1 MQSFHFKAF
10 LRIIVI
16 LAFGLLGMYLLK
28 VGLTYSFL
36 LVCILI
42 IALFSELYFFQ
53 KRYYSAIDR
62 IVLAMIYDD
71 YSLKT
76 TKVQANETLNN
87 LQRLYQKLQT
97 QQQQNEIRELV
108 YLNILNN
115 IESGIL
121 ILEKKG
127 EQWEIFFINDYF
139 STLFDIPKIKSWTNL
154 ERLLPSLANHLQL
167 LDFKESKESIDIKI
181 EDEEKQTFM
190 LQTSNT
196 TSQNQEYFI
205 VLLDSIQKVLEKKEK
220 DTWENLMKIISHEI
234 MNSLTPIHSLA
245 HNTQQILEEEEHL
258 SEEDIDDIKL
268 SINTIVNRT
277 DHLQQF
283 INNYRKLTMLASPK
297 KQVVDPNHIIKLSVE
312 TLMPLFK
319 NNQIA
324 VHTNLS
330 LQTTVEWD
338 AKQMEQVFI
347 NLLTNAIHATA
358 KQEIKEININLYEKN
373 NRLCIDIEDSGAG
386 ILAEIK
392 EKIFIPFYTTR
403 EEGAGIGL
411 PLSKNIVEMHNGYLT
426 YNRREDKTVFSL
438 NFPMYN

>member
-10 LRIIVI
+10 LRILVI
-16 LAFGLLGMYLLK
+16 LALGLLAMYLIK
-28 VGLTYSFL
+28 HELTYSFL
-36 LVCILI
+36 LVCLLVV
-42 IALFSELYFFQ
+42 ALFFELYFFQ
-53 KRYYSAIDR
+53 KAHYSAIDR
-62 IVLAMIYDD
+62 IVLAMMYDD

-76 TKVQANETLNN
+76 TKVQANETMNN

-115 IESGIL
+115 IETGIL

-127 EQWEIFFINDYF
+127 TAWEIFFINDYF
-139 STLFDIPKIKSWTNL
+139 SGLFDIPKIKSWTNL
-154 ERLLPSLANHLQL
+154 ERLLPSLTHHLEVL
-167 LDFKESKESIDIKI
+167 NFKESKESIDIKI
-181 EDEEKQTFM
+181 EEEEKQTFI

-196 TSQNQEYFI
+196 ISQNQEYFI
-205 VLLDSIQKVLEKKEK
+205 VLLDSIQKVLDKKEK

-283 INNYRKLTMLASPK
+283 IDNYRKLTMLASPK
-297 KQVVDPNHIIKLSVE
+297 KQVVAPERILQLSVE

-319 NNQIA
+319 QNKIT
-324 VHTNLS
+324 VHTDFS

-358 KQEIKEININLYEKN
+358 KQEVREVNINLYEKN
-373 NRLCIDIEDSGAG
+373 NRICIDVEDSGAG
-386 ILAEIK
+386 ILPEIK

-426 YNRREDKTVFSL
+426 YHRREDKTVFSL
-438 NFPMYN
+438 NFPMY

>member
-16 LAFGLLGMYLLK
+16 LLLGLLGMFLFTKSL
-28 VGLTYSFL
+28 VYSFV

-42 IALFSELYFFQ
+42 VALFIELFFFQ
-53 KRYYSAIDR
+53 KKYYTAIDR
-62 IVLAMIYDD
+62 IVLAMMYDD

-76 TKVQANETLNN
+76 TKEQPNETLNN
-87 LQRLYQKLQT
+87 LQKLYHKLQT

-115 IESGIL
+115 IETGIL
-121 ILEKKG
+121 ILEKKSDK
-127 EQWEIFFINDYF
+127 WEVFLINDYF
-139 STLFDIPKIKSWTNL
+139 SSLFDIPKIKSWTNL
-154 ERLLPSLANHLQL
+154 ERLLPTLTHHLQQL
-167 LDFKESKESIDIKI
+167 NFKESKESIDIKI
-181 EDEEKQTFM
+181 EHEEKQTFM

-196 TSQNQEYFI
+196 ISQNQEYFI

-245 HNTQQILEEEEHL
+245 HNTQEILEEEEL
-258 SEEDIDDIKL
+258 SEEDMDDIKV

-277 DHLQQF
+277 NHLQQF
-283 INNYRKLTMLASPK
+283 IDNYRKLTMLTSPK
-297 KQVVDPNHIIKLSVE
+297 KQLVPVNRIIQMSIE

-319 NNQIA
+319 NNDIKVQ
-324 VHTNLS
+324 TNLN
-330 LQTTVEWD
+330 LQINLEWD
-338 AKQMEQVFI
+338 IKQMEQVFI

-358 KQEIKEININLYEKN
+358 KQEVKEIHINLYEKN
-373 NRLCIDIEDSGAG
+373 NRIYIDIEDSGLG
-386 ILAEIK
+386 IIPEIK

-426 YNRREDKTVFSL
+426 YHRREDRTVFSL
-438 NFPMYN
+438 NFPLY

>member
-16 LAFGLLGMYLLK
+16 LAFGLLGMYLFK

-115 IESGIL
+115 IETGIL

-127 EQWEIFFINDYF
+127 EQWDIFFINDYF

-154 ERLLPSLANHLQL
+154 ERLLPTLANHLQL
-167 LDFKESKESIDIKI
+167 LNFKESKESIDIKI

-283 INNYRKLTMLASPK
+283 IDNYRKLTMLASPK
-297 KQVVDPNHIIKLSVE
+297 KQVVDPSHIIKLSVE

-330 LQTTVEWD
+330 LQTTVKWD

-386 ILAEIK
+386 ILEEIK

-426 YNRREDKTVFSL
+426 YNRRDDKTVFSL
-438 NFPMYN
+438 NFSMY

>member
-1 MQSFHFKAF
+1 MHSFHFKAF

-16 LAFGLLGMYLLK
+16 LAVALLGMYLLK
-28 VGLTYSFL
+28 HELVYSFI
-36 LVCILI
+36 LVILFI
-42 IALFSELYFFQ
+42 TALFCELYFFQ
-53 KRYYSAIDR
+53 KRHYSAIDR
-62 IVLAMIYDD
+62 IVLAMMYDD

-76 TKVQANETLNN
+76 TKTQSNETINN
-87 LQRLYQKLQT
+87 LQKLYQKLQT
-97 QQQQNEIRELV
+97 QQQQNEVRELV

-115 IESGIL
+115 IETGIL
-121 ILEKKG
+121 ILEKKLDN
-127 EQWEIFFINDYF
+127 WEIFFINDYF
-139 STLFDIPKIKSWTNL
+139 SSLFDIPKIKSWTNL
-154 ERLLPSLANHLQL
+154 ERLLPSLTHHLQTL
-167 LDFKESKESIDIKI
+167 NFKESKESIDIKI
-181 EDEEKQTFM
+181 EEEEKQTFI

-205 VLLDSIQKVLEKKEK
+205 ILLDSIQKVLDKKEK

-245 HNTQQILEEEEHL
+245 HNTQQILEEEESL
-258 SEEDIDDIKL
+258 SEEDLDDIKL
-268 SINTIVNRT
+268 SISTIVNRT

-297 KQVVDPNHIIKLSVE
+297 KQVVDPNYIIKLSVE

-319 NNQIA
+319 NNQIS

-330 LQTTVEWD
+330 LKTTIEWD

-358 KQEIKEININLYEKN
+358 KQKIKEININLYEKN

-426 YNRREDKTVFSL
+426 YHRREDKTVFSL
-438 NFPMYN
+438 NFPMY

>member
-10 LRIIVI
+10 LRILVI
-16 LAFGLLGMYLLK
+16 LALGLLAMYLIK
-28 VGLTYSFL
+28 HELTYSFL
-36 LVCILI
+36 LVCLLVV
-42 IALFSELYFFQ
+42 ALFFELYFFQ
-53 KRYYSAIDR
+53 KAHYSAIDR
-62 IVLAMIYDD
+62 IVLAMMYDD

-76 TKVQANETLNN
+76 TKVQANETMNN

-115 IESGIL
+115 IETGIL

-127 EQWEIFFINDYF
+127 TTWEIFFINDYF
-139 STLFDIPKIKSWTNL
+139 SGLFDIPKIKSWTNL
-154 ERLLPSLANHLQL
+154 ERLLPSLTHHLEVL
-167 LDFKESKESIDIKI
+167 NFKESKESIDIKI
-181 EDEEKQTFM
+181 EEEEKQTFI

-196 TSQNQEYFI
+196 ISQNQEYFI
-205 VLLDSIQKVLEKKEK
+205 VLLDSIQKVLDKKEK

-283 INNYRKLTMLASPK
+283 IDNYRKLTMLASPK
-297 KQVVDPNHIIKLSVE
+297 KQVVAPERILQLSVE

-319 NNQIA
+319 QNKIT
-324 VHTNLS
+324 VHTDFS

-358 KQEIKEININLYEKN
+358 KQEVREININLYEKN
-373 NRLCIDIEDSGAG
+373 NRICIDVEDSGAG
-386 ILAEIK
+386 ILPEIK

-426 YNRREDKTVFSL
+426 YQRREDKTVFSL
-438 NFPMYN
+438 NFPMY

>member
-16 LAFGLLGMYLLK
+16 LAFGLLGMYLFK

-154 ERLLPSLANHLQL
+154 ERLLPSLASHLQL
-167 LDFKESKESIDIKI
+167 LNFKESKESIDIKI

>member
-16 LAFGLLGMYLLK
+16 LAFGLLGMYLFK

-324 VHTNLS
+324 VRTNLS

-358 KQEIKEININLYEKN
+358 KQEIKEINISLYEKN

-438 NFPMYN
+438 NFPMY

>member
-16 LAFGLLGMYLLK
+16 LAFGLLGMYLFK

-358 KQEIKEININLYEKN
+358 KQEIKEININLYEKS

>member
-16 LAFGLLGMYLLK
+16 LAFGLLGMYLFK
-28 VGLTYSFL
+28 VDLIYSFL
-36 LVCILI
+36 LVCIVI

-53 KRYYSAIDR
+53 KRHYSAIDR

-76 TKVQANETLNN
+76 TKEQANETLNN

-115 IESGIL
+115 IETGIL

-127 EQWEIFFINDYF
+127 DQWDVFFINDYF
-139 STLFDIPKIKSWTNL
+139 SKLFDIPKIKSWTNL

-167 LDFKESKESIDIKI
+167 LNFKESKESIDIKI

-319 NNQIA
+319 TNQIS

-392 EKIFIPFYTTR
+392 DKIFIPFYTTR

-426 YNRREDKTVFSL
+426 YHRREDRTVFSV
-438 NFPMYN
+438 NFPMY

>member
-16 LAFGLLGMYLLK
+16 LAFGLLGMYLFK

-358 KQEIKEININLYEKN
+358 KQKIKEININLYEKN

-438 NFPMYN
+438 NFSIYN